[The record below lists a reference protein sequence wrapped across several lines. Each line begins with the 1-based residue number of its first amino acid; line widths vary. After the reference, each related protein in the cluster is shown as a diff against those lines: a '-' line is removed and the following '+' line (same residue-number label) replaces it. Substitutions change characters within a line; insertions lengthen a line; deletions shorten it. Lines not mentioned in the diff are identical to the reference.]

1 MYLQHIDIY
10 HTSPCFAEAGKIRV
24 KARLSHDVSEIMPY
38 LNRVIKNAN
47 YNEHAPNLTMFK
59 EFRMITLEPQ
69 NLILIKALNDTD
81 ARQILAWLQ
90 DLINETAERK
100 AEIEPLYASKKRPHP
115 LQLYRWLPRINCGQC
130 GEKSCLA
137 FASLLS
143 IGQQSLSRCLPLFTE
158 DYQEQM
164 SVMIDLVD
172 ALGHDI
178 SQFKESERS

>member
-1 MYLQHIDIY
+1 
-10 HTSPCFAEAGKIRV
+10 
-24 KARLSHDVSEIMPY
+24 
-38 LNRVIKNAN
+38 
-47 YNEHAPNLTMFK
+47 
-59 EFRMITLEPQ
+59 MITLEPQ